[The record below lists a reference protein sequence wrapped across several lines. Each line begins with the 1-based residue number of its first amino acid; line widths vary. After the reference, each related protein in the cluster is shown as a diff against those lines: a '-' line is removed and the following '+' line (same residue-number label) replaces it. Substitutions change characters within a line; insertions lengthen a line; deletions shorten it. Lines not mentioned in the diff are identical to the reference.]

1 MRPDSSH
8 YIVTSWW
15 PLHDLTNLTVS
26 GTDTQRIFKMRKSE
40 YLSEMENIEVRWTMF
55 FAGDVAYITTPSN
68 HGPLSMGPWVIVRRL
83 WRWIGSHNRTRAIA
97 RYPWLNG
104 ISKREFPQKL
114 NLRHYNELALQKKS
128 TKGVILYSILSPKSR
143 FIESFWFFRFYSY
156 WIQYKSHKRDR

>member
-114 NLRHYNELALQKKS
+114 NLRHYNELALQKVN
-128 TKGVILYSILSPKSR
+128 KGCHSL
-143 FIESFWFFRFYSY
+143 FNFYSKIKIHCIILIFSFLFILNSNCI
-156 WIQYKSHKRDR
+156 IQK